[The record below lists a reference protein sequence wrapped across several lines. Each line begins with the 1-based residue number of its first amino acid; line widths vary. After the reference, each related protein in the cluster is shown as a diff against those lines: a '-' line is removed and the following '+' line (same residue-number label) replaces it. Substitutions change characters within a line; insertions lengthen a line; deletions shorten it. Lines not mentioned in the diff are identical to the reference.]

1 MTKRRLLAVLM
12 VVGVLVLPACGDD
25 SDDDAGGG
33 SGGGEV
39 DSDISIEVVTHGQ
52 ASDSFW
58 SVVKNGLEQAGKDS
72 NVKVNYS
79 APDTFDMVKM
89 SQLIDAA
96 VAKDPDGLIVSVP
109 DYDALKDSLA
119 SATDAGIPIITMNSG
134 SESFQDIGAIT
145 HVGQDETAAGEGAGQ
160 QLADAGTKN
169 VICVNQEVGNS
180 SLDDRCNGA
189 KAMIED
195 AGGKLEVV
203 QVDLKDAAGAQSTV
217 KSKLQQD
224 SSIDGVLTLGPTG
237 AAPALAALEELGKT
251 GQIKLATFDLSPE
264 VLDAITAG
272 DMEFAVDQQQY
283 LQGYLSVTFMAL
295 NIRNLNTVG
304 GGDPVATGPGFVTK
318 ETAEKVKDLSSDGT
332 R

>member
-12 VVGVLVLPACGDD
+12 VIGVLVLPACGDD
-25 SDDDAGGG
+25 SNDDAGGG
-33 SGGGEV
+33 SGAGEV
-39 DSDISIEVVTHGQ
+39 DSDITIEVVTHGQ

-58 SVVKNGLEQAGKDS
+58 SVVKNGIEQAGEDS

-96 VAKDPDGLIVSVP
+96 VAKKPDGLIVSVP

-119 SATDAGIPIITMNSG
+119 NATDAGIPIITMNSG
-134 SESFQDIGAIT
+134 SESFTDIGAIT

-160 QLADAGTKN
+160 QLADAGATN

-189 KAMIED
+189 KESIES
-195 AGGKLEVV
+195 AGGTLEVV

-224 SSIDGVLTLGPTG
+224 TSIDGVLTLGPTG

-251 GQIKLATFDLSPE
+251 GEIKLATFDLSPE

-318 ETAEKVKDLSSDGT
+318 ETAAKVKDLSEAGT

>member
-1 MTKRRLLAVLM
+1 M

-25 SDDDAGGG
+25 GDDEAGGS
-33 SGGGEV
+33 SGDTSV

-58 SVVKNGLEQAGKDS
+58 SVVKNGIEQAGKDS
-72 NVKVNYS
+72 NVNVSYS

-96 VAKDPDGLIVSVP
+96 VAKKPDGLIVSVP
-109 DYDALKDSLA
+109 DIDALKDSLA

-134 SESFQDIGAIT
+134 SESFKDIGAIT
-145 HVGQDETAAGEGAGQ
+145 HVGQDETAAGQGAGE
-160 QLADAGTKN
+160 QLAEAGTKN

-189 KAMIED
+189 KTMIEEG
-195 AGGKLEVV
+195 GGKLEVV

-217 KSKLQQD
+217 KSKLQND
-224 SSIDGVLTLGPTG
+224 PSIDGVLTLGPTG
-237 AAPALAALEELGKT
+237 AAPALAALKELGKN
-251 GQIKLATFDLSPE
+251 GQIKLGTFDLSPE

-304 GGDPVATGPGFVTK
+304 GGDPVPTGPGFVTK
-318 ETAEKVKDLSSDGT
+318 DTAEKVKELSEAGT

>member
-25 SDDDAGGG
+25 GDDNASG
-33 SGGGEV
+33 SGGGGSEN
-39 DSDISIEVVTHGQ
+39 SDITIEVVTHGQ

-58 SVVKNGLEQAGKDS
+58 SVVKNGIEQAGED
-72 NVKVNYS
+72 VNASVSYS

-96 VAKDPDGLIVSVP
+96 VAKNPDGLIVSVP
-109 DYDALKDSLA
+109 DYDALKDSLE
-119 SATDAGIPIITMNSG
+119 SAVDAGIPIITMNSG
-134 SESFQDIGAIT
+134 SESFKDIGAIT

-189 KAMIED
+189 KTMIEE

-217 KSKLQQD
+217 KSKLQND
-224 SSIDGVLTLGPTG
+224 SSIDGILTLGPTG
-237 AAPALAALEELGKT
+237 AAPALAALKELGKN
-251 GQIKLATFDLSPE
+251 GQIKLGTFDLSPE

-304 GGDPVATGPGFVTK
+304 GGDPVPTGPGFVTK
-318 ETAEKVKDLSSDGT
+318 ETAEKVKQLSEDGT

>member
-12 VVGVLVLPACGDD
+12 VIGVLVLPACGDD
-25 SDDDAGGG
+25 GDDDAGG
-33 SGGGEV
+33 SGGG
-39 DSDISIEVVTHGQ
+39 SSTGGDITIEVVTHGQ

-58 SVVKNGLEQAGKDS
+58 SVVKNGIEQAGND
-72 NVKVNYS
+72 VNASVSYS

-96 VAKDPDGLIVSVP
+96 VAKKPDGLIVSVP

-119 SATDAGIPIITMNSG
+119 NATEAGIPIITMNSG

-169 VICVNQEVGNS
+169 VVCVNQEVGNS

-189 KAMIED
+189 KTAIEE
-195 AGGKLEVV
+195 AGGKMEVL
-203 QVDLKDAAGAQSTV
+203 QIDLKDAAGAQSTV
-217 KSKLQQD
+217 KSKLQND
-224 SSIDGVLTLGPTG
+224 GSIDGILTLGPTG
-237 AAPALAALEELGKT
+237 AAPTLAALKELGKN

-264 VLDAITAG
+264 VLDGITAG
-272 DMEFAVDQQQY
+272 DLEFAVDQQQY

-318 ETAEKVKDLSSDGT
+318 DTAEKVKELSEAGT

>member
-25 SDDDAGGG
+25 GDDEAGGG